1 METDTL
7 IQIFMGVI
15 IGIGGFFIKHLFH
28 TLHYHEKRINELEV
42 MVSKQ
47 SADSINLFKKI
58 DNIESKLDRLLEKL
72 IK

>member
-1 METDTL
+1 METNLL

-42 MVSKQ
+42 LVSKQ
-47 SADSINLFKKI
+47 SADNVNLFKKI
-58 DNIESKLDRLLEKL
+58 DNIEQKIDRMLEKF

>member
-1 METDTL
+1 MDINTL
-7 IQIFMGVI
+7 VQIFMGTI

-42 MVSKQ
+42 LVSKQ
-47 SADSINLFKKI
+47 SADSHNIFKKI
-58 DNIESKLDRLLEKL
+58 DNIEQKLDRLLEKL

>member
-15 IGIGGFFIKHLFH
+15 IAIGGFFIKHLFH
-28 TLHYHEKRINELEV
+28 TLHYHEKRINDLEV
-42 MVSKQ
+42 IVSKQ
-47 SADSINLFKKI
+47 SADSVNLFKKI